1 MLTKC
6 RIRKGEDT
14 ALILAD
20 NLDDRDRQHH
30 GRQRIEKAS
39 LSYSSLEISFFNLP
53 VSTNQGV
60 R

>member
-30 GRQRIEKAS
+30 GRQRIEKAP
-39 LSYSSLEISFFNLP
+39 YHIPAHISFFNLP
-53 VSTNQGV
+53 VSTDQGV